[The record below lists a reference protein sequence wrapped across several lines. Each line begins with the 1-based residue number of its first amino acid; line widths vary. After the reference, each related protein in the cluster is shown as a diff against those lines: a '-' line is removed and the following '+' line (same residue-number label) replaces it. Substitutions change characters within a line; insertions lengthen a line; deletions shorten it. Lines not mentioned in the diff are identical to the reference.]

1 MFLDILGWAKSKN
14 IQPRN
19 FLSWHGLIDTI
30 PVNWKKE
37 LKSKAI
43 PQTPPFDPQDYNLVL
58 NSAKVSLSEM
68 DTKTFY
74 EAHMSDLRE
83 TPTAQL
89 RYNEMF
95 HDSELVWNKIYS
107 LPFQVALDTYT
118 RDFQYKIL
126 NRILFT
132 NSKLF
137 KLKLVESPLCSFCDK
152 NEETLEHLFVFCEH
166 SRAFW
171 KEISSWLHECGIE
184 TLPDLTD
191 QINIMFGLFD
201 VDNHFM
207 LLNHIMLIAKQTI
220 FLCRQKSI
228 TPSFIIFLA
237 HLKKIFRIE
246 EYLAKEKKKLNL
258 HLMKW
263 EKLLQSLS

>member
-1 MFLDILGWAKSKN
+1 MVKSNGHFYTLSDLESKN

-19 FLSWHGLIDTI
+19 FLSWHGLIDAI

-43 PQTPPFDPQDYNLVL
+43 PHTPPFDPQDYNLVL
-58 NSAKVSLSEM
+58 NSVKVSLSEM

-74 EAHMSDLRE
+74 EAHMSDL
-83 TPTAQL
+83 
-89 RYNEMF
+89 
-95 HDSELVWNKIYS
+95 H
-107 LPFQVALDTYT
+107 
-118 RDFQYKIL
+118 
-126 NRILFT
+126 
-132 NSKLF
+132 
-137 KLKLVESPLCSFCDK
+137 
-152 NEETLEHLFVFCEH
+152 
-166 SRAFW
+166 
-171 KEISSWLHECGIE
+171 
-184 TLPDLTD
+184 

-201 VDNHFM
+201 VDNHFT
-207 LLNHIMLIAKQTI
+207 LLNHMLTAKQTI

-237 HLKKIFRIE
+237 HLKKNFRIE

-258 HLMKW
+258 HLIKW

>member
-1 MFLDILGWAKSKN
+1 MHRICDIVKPNGHFYTLFDLQSKN

-19 FLSWHGLIDTI
+19 FLSWHGLIDAI
-30 PVNWKKE
+30 PANWKKE

-43 PQTPPFDPQDYNLVL
+43 RHTPPFDPQDYYLLL
-58 NSAKVSLSEM
+58 NSVKVSLSEM
-68 DTKTFY
+68 DTKTLY
-74 EAHMSDLRE
+74 EAHVSDLRE

-95 HDSELVWNKIYS
+95 HDSELMWNKIYS

-137 KLKLVESPLCSFCDK
+137 KLKLVESSLCSFCDK

-166 SRAFW
+166 
-171 KEISSWLHECGIE
+171 
-184 TLPDLTD
+184 
-191 QINIMFGLFD
+191 
-201 VDNHFM
+201 
-207 LLNHIMLIAKQTI
+207 
-220 FLCRQKSI
+220 FLER
-228 TPSFIIFLA
+228 
-237 HLKKIFRIE
+237 
-246 EYLAKEKKKLNL
+246 NL
-258 HLMKW
+258 
-263 EKLLQSLS
+263 